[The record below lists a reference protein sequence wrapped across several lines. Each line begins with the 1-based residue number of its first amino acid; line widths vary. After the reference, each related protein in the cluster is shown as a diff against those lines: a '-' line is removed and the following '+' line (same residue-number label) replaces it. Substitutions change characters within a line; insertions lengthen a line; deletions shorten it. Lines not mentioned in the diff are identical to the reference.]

1 MAKGL
6 KKEYKKQRDRVR
18 KLLTRLEQRGYL
30 YKGYSPKVLLPEIPQ
45 RIRRSTI
52 NRLAKMTPEA
62 VRKKLTFYDRFTG
75 EVLKGSEGPIRER
88 SEAYRKNMK
97 ALNERATANPIT
109 DEIEAV
115 DWSDIIIAN
124 FRERMDSVFENNP
137 KFGAT
142 IRQWL
147 KEVISLYGK
156 QEVSESLEEGEGLG
170 LWPSYDDISDEVVLM
185 AKLKS
190 LLDLIGGAPGYR
202 QDVMD
207 ALNNM
212 EEWSDIT

>member
-1 MAKGL
+1 MAKDL

-30 YKGYSPKVLLPEIPQ
+30 YKGYSPKVLLPETPQ

-52 NRLAKMTPEA
+52 DRLAKMTPEA

-75 EVLKGSEGPIRER
+75 EVLKGSEAPTHER

-97 ALNERATANPIT
+97 ALNERATADPIT
-109 DEIEAV
+109 DEIEVV
-115 DWSDIIIAN
+115 DWSDTIISN
-124 FRERMDSVFENNP
+124 FRERMDSIFENNP

-156 QEVSESLEEGEGLG
+156 QEVAESLEEGEELG